1 MAVTDYLKCL
11 NKSEIYDL
19 GLVLGLDYHRVV
31 DFEEKYSSNRRFL
44 DSVVV
49 SWLQKKDN
57 VKDVSWKALVEALRH
72 PRLGHNGIATSIA
85 TDHGMDLPLHHKHLI
100 FGNYCTSNSIHW
112 NMDYFCGLISGA
124 ARVPLFLWWG
134 RSPSTFCNIYVYG
147 AGPLSCAIG
156 DFLLVSD
163 QADVYVLLRMHIV
176 KQLTSL
182 LSPL

>member
-1 MAVTDYLKCL
+1 MTLGTVSISSDTTSQPQEEGSLGNYTLLLISAHVHVYLRAGTGDLMDVTDYLKCL

-72 PRLGHNGIATSIA
+72 RRLGHNGIATSIA
-85 TDHGMDLPLHHKHLI
+85 TDHGMDLPLPHKHLI
-100 FGNYCTSNSIHW
+100 PDGWAIAAHLVHLTLTLGH
-112 NMDYFCGLISGA
+112 FCVSFSGRGWGL
-124 ARVPLFLWWG
+124 RHPLFL
-134 RSPSTFCNIYVYG
+134 
-147 AGPLSCAIG
+147 
-156 DFLLVSD
+156 
-163 QADVYVLLRMHIV
+163 
-176 KQLTSL
+176 
-182 LSPL
+182 